1 MNISVV
7 VADDHQI
14 IRQGLRLLF
23 GSQPDM
29 QLVGEAENGQE
40 AVDLVAQLQP
50 QVTIM
55 DVSMPVLDG
64 FEATRLVKTQ
74 HPHVKVI
81 ALSMHNDPIF
91 IEGMKAVGADG
102 YVLKDAAFEQLA
114 EAIHTVM
121 AGGQF
126 FPD

>member
-1 MNISVV
+1 MSITIV

-23 GSQPDM
+23 SSQPDM
-29 QLVGEAENGQE
+29 ELVGEAENGQQ
-40 AVDLVAQLQP
+40 AVDLVEELQP
-50 QVTIM
+50 DVTIM

-64 FEATRLVKTQ
+64 FEATRQVKTR
-74 HPHVKVI
+74 HPGVRVI

-91 IEGMKAVGADG
+91 VDGMKSVGADG

-114 EAIHTVM
+114 EAIRIVM
-121 AGGQF
+121 AGGPY
-126 FPD
+126 FPE

>member
-1 MNISVV
+1 MSVTVV

-23 GSQPDM
+23 GSQADM
-29 QLVGEAENGQE
+29 ELVGEAENGQQ
-40 AVDLVAQLQP
+40 AVDLVAQLHP
-50 QVTIM
+50 LVAVM

-64 FEATRLVKTQ
+64 FEATRQVRSRF
-74 HPHVKVI
+74 PEVKVI

-91 IEGMKAVGADG
+91 VEGMKSAGANG

-114 EAIHTVM
+114 EAIRSVL
-121 AGGQF
+121 AGGEY
-126 FPD
+126 FPS